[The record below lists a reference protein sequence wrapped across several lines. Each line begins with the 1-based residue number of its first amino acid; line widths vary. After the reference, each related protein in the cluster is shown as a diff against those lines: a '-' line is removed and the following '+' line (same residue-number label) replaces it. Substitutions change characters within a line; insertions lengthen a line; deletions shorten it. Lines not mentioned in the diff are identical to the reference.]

1 MSQPDW
7 YRWQGNKLVLTIAVH
22 PRAKR
27 DEIVGTHGEALKVRI
42 TAPPVDGK
50 ANAHLCAWFARL
62 CGVAKSQV
70 EVLSG
75 ETSRHKRLVITAPV
89 NLPEGVNPK
98 TVK

>member
-1 MSQPDW
+1 MSHPGW
-7 YRWQGNKLVLTIAVH
+7 YHWQGNKLVLTLVIQ

-27 DEIVGTHGEALKVRI
+27 DEIVGPHGEALKVRI

-70 EVLSG
+70 EVLTG
-75 ETSRHKRLVITAPV
+75 EASRHKRLVITAPLH
-89 NLPEGVNPK
+89 LPAGISPK
-98 TVK
+98 TVE